1 MDLNVINMYNRMKI
15 CFITTI
21 IADSFEN
28 GDVPEIFD
36 KNSNHD
42 YYLFTNLPEKNYINT
57 SWDIIKLNNNED
69 FFKNIESN
77 IIKSRFIKFM
87 GWKYLYMNMK
97 KKYDMIVYCDATFY
111 PKNKKEAWEEIYEL
125 VKEYG
130 IVQKMKYPE
139 RTAYTEC
146 VKIYKK
152 KKDSQKRSKQM
163 LNFLKVEKLPE
174 KRYITENCYFAYDPT
189 NKQLKEAFEFF
200 WELYQKNI
208 THRDQPLWDYVKW
221 KKNINPYI
229 GTKFFSSVRST
240 CLFGKLSDLNI
251 GFSGHTYINQE

>member
-1 MDLNVINMYNRMKI
+1 MYNPMKY

-21 IADSFEN
+21 IADSFES
-28 GDVPEIFD
+28 GDNPQIFD
-36 KNSNHD
+36 RNPEHD
-42 YYLFTNLPEKNYINT
+42 YYLFTNLPENTYQNT
-57 SWDIIKLNNNED
+57 SWDIITLNENENCL
-69 FFKNIESN
+69 KGIESN
-77 IIKSRFIKFM
+77 VIKSRFMKFM
-87 GWKYLYMNMK
+87 GWKYIIQNMK

-111 PKNKKEAWEEIYEL
+111 PKNKKKDWEEVYKV

-130 IVQKMKYPE
+130 IVQKLKVPE
-139 RTAYTEC
+139 RNAYTEC

-152 KKDSQKRSKQM
+152 KKDTQKRSKQM
-163 LNFLKVEKLPE
+163 LNFLKEENIPE

-200 WELYQKNI
+200 WKLYKKNI

-221 KKNINPYI
+221 KKDINPYI
-229 GTKFFSSVRST
+229 KSKFFSSVRST
-240 CLFGKLSDLNI
+240 SLFGKLSDLNI